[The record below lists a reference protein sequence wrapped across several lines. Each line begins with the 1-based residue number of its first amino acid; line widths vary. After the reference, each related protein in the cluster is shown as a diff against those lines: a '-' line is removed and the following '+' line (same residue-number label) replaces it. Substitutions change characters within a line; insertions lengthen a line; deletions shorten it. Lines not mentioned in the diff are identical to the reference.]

1 MAQQSNQGDVNGNP
15 SHPAYDAYA
24 ASNTSMTSTPGPQQ
38 NQVNP
43 YAQDG
48 SAVGGASYYQNSANY
63 TQPLQYH
70 LYTSLGPHKENLL
83 SYQRTSRDLFI
94 PDSLREDLQ
103 RKSAATLQTLPNS
116 TLPLQIDHFHSL
128 VPLDTSNSKNAAL
141 FGYPSWIYKA
151 VSSKDGHT
159 YALRRLEGFRLT
171 NEKAIRT
178 VQNWKRV
185 NNGNV
190 VTIIDAF
197 TNRSFGDSSL
207 ILVTDYHPLSKT
219 LIEQHLTSSRFS
231 SRPQASTITEQLL
244 WSYTVQ
250 IANALK
256 AIHSVGLAARVVDLS
271 KVILTSK
278 NRIRLNACAI
288 LDIVQFDSPRNVID
302 LQHEDL
308 AQFGK
313 LVLSLG
319 TSNLSAVHNLPK
331 AMEQFARSYSP
342 QLKDQVFWLLKMAT
356 SNTNDSIDS
365 FINAISSHLITAF
378 DSTLHLDDELNSQ
391 LNRELENSRIVRLIT
406 KLNFINERPD
416 YNHNRDWAETGER
429 YPLKLF
435 RDYVWHQV
443 DSQGSPVLDLGHV
456 LSCLNKLDA
465 GSEEMV
471 QLTSRD
477 EQTCVLVSFKE
488 LKRNIEGAFQ
498 ELLKASRRAV

>member
-1 MAQQSNQGDVNGNP
+1 M
-15 SHPAYDAYA
+15 
-24 ASNTSMTSTPGPQQ
+24 
-38 NQVNP
+38 
-43 YAQDG
+43 
-48 SAVGGASYYQNSANY
+48 
-63 TQPLQYH
+63 
-70 LYTSLGPHKENLL
+70 
-83 SYQRTSRDLFI
+83 
-94 PDSLREDLQ
+94 
-103 RKSAATLQTLPNS
+103 
-116 TLPLQIDHFHSL
+116 
-128 VPLDTSNSKNAAL
+128 
-141 FGYPSWIYKA
+141 
-151 VSSKDGHT
+151 
-159 YALRRLEGFRLT
+159 
-171 NEKAIRT
+171 
-178 VQNWKRV
+178 
-185 NNGNV
+185 